1 MNILK
6 TIEIYYM
13 VYNLYT
19 NKIVFEK
26 GRQGKPRVK
35 MTKEWEKGEGR
46 NCTHHYKQKRWR

>member
-1 MNILK
+1 MHKFVNILK
-6 TIEIYYM
+6 TIEIYHM

-35 MTKEWEKGEGR
+35 MTKEWEKGEGQER
-46 NCTHHYKQKRWR
+46 